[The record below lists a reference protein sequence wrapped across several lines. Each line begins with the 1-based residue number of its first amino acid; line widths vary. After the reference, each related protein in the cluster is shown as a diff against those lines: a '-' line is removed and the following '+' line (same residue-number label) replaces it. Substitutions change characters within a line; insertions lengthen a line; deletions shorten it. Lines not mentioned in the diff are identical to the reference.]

1 MRAYPSERARR
12 RAAWLAAAGAAWAL
26 VLTVPFATAWHAAGY
41 SDTTPSWAPRL
52 RDALD
57 PLLSFGDPRDV
68 YNAYGRAFFPAFALA
83 LPAVYLLR
91 RLRPLKL
98 GLVEGQ
104 AFWTLRQGMWMA
116 LGGTIVDFWG
126 EFADLRFVAG
136 AGFFVETVG
145 LLGMLLASVLL
156 GLSALRG
163 RWLPRPAA
171 ATLMMAGPLGVGV
184 TLWPLQHVPSGPTLG
199 LALAWAVFAVT
210 LVRHAEPVEAG
221 RPS

>member
-1 MRAYPSERARR
+1 MRAYPSEGARR

-26 VLTVPFATAWHAAGY
+26 VLTVPFATAWHVAGY
-41 SDTTPSWAPRL
+41 TDTTPSWASSL
-52 RDALD
+52 RDGLD
-57 PLLSFGDPRDV
+57 PLFSFGDPRDV

-91 RLRPLKL
+91 RLRPPKL
-98 GLVEGQ
+98 GLLEGQ

-126 EFADLRFVAG
+126 EFADAG
-136 AGFFVETVG
+136 AFAAAGFFVEIVG
-145 LLGMLLASVLL
+145 LLGMLLASALL

-163 RWLPRPAA
+163 RWLSRPAA
-171 ATLMMAGPLGVGV
+171 TTLMMAGPLGVGV

-199 LALAWAVFAVT
+199 LALAWVVFGVA
-210 LVRHAEPVEAG
+210 LVRHAEPGEAE
-221 RPS
+221 RA